1 MRMAATLDTMVLS
14 RSGVFERLGSL
25 LSDVSSL
32 HSSESAMPPVM
43 DPATSNTLIDF
54 HTSFAHLSYRQD
66 LATIEHTHIRCRLAS
81 SFDPSLH
88 TSLCE
93 AVLGIFPDTSPS
105 TPPREQPVL
114 VRGIVERQHRR
125 IRVGDWLLA
134 INGNRVNWS
143 NLNEILSK
151 YQSAR
156 KVRLTVRHA
165 AHYQSMFSCSLLPP
179 LVLPSL
185 REKRLTLPDPTDCIH
200 AVLYYEKQPDQG
212 FRLLYQHPA
221 QKDIFFA
228 AGGLFPTLTQVM
240 HDMNEHDSPVRR

>member
-1 MRMAATLDTMVLS
+1 MAATLDTMVLS

-32 HSSESAMPPVM
+32 HASESAISSVM
-43 DPATSNTLIDF
+43 DPATSNTVIDF
-54 HTSFAHLSYRQD
+54 HTAFAHLSYRQD
-66 LATIEHTHIRCRLAS
+66 LATIEHTHLRCRLAS

-88 TSLCE
+88 SSLCE

-105 TPPREQPVL
+105 TLPQDQPVL

-151 YQSAR
+151 YRSAR

-165 AHYQSMFSCSLLPP
+165 AHYQSIFSFSLLPP
-179 LVLPSL
+179 IVLPTL
-185 REKRLTLPDPTDCIH
+185 REKRLTLPDPVDSIH
-200 AVLYYEKQPDQG
+200 AVLYYAKQPDQG
-212 FRLLYQHPA
+212 FRLLYQQPA
-221 QKDIFFA
+221 AKDIFFA